1 MSLSIHPPMQLKTH
15 HQYRAKTPRKSIAIY
30 ASGDNPQS
38 QRQQQQLNLSVLR
51 FTFGIP
57 GLDESYLPRWIGY
70 GFGSLL
76 ILNHFLGSN
85 SDTTQAQLRTEVLGL
100 SLAAFSAALPYLGRF
115 LKGAA
120 PVDQGTLPQDAE
132 QIFAM
137 SQNISDAQ
145 KEDLAWATYILLRNT
160 NTIAVLISIRGELCV
175 RGYWKTPDNMSKD
188 EVLGWFK
195 EQIENIGLSDV
206 KETLYFPRTTESEI
220 WEMLP
225 EGTRSLLVEPVLQAT
240 VQSAIK
246 TENNEDSMLNFSE
259 KSGLV
264 LAFLSAFKCQCLAV
278 LVQLKMIPCDSPEAY
293 TPFFDFSHEPVLENV
308 AMICTFANN
317 NGFHISIDDKHFIY
331 ELQVVQL

>member
-1 MSLSIHPPMQLKTH
+1 MSSLSIHPLIQLKTH
-15 HQYRAKTPRKSIAIY
+15 HQFRANKTRKSIVY
-30 ASGDNPQS
+30 ASSDNPQS

-85 SDTTQAQLRTEVLGL
+85 PDTTQAQLRTEVLGL
-100 SLAAFSAALPYLGRF
+100 SLAAFSAALPYFGRF
-115 LKGAA
+115 LK
-120 PVDQGTLPQDAE
+120 GTLPQDAE

-160 NTIAVLISIRGELCV
+160 NTIAVLISIQGELCV
-175 RGYWKTPDNMSKD
+175 RGYWKTPDKMSKD
-188 EVLGWFK
+188 EVLDWFK
-195 EQIENIGLSDV
+195 ERIENIGLSDV
-206 KETLYFPRTTESEI
+206 KDTLYFPQTTESEI

-240 VQSAIK
+240 VQSGNK
-246 TENNEDSMLNFSE
+246 TENNEGFILLASSIGYAYSDKDRAWIRATGNKFRGKSTGSE
-259 KSGLV
+259 L
-264 LAFLSAFKCQCLAV
+264 
-278 LVQLKMIPCDSPEAY
+278 
-293 TPFFDFSHEPVLENV
+293 
-308 AMICTFANN
+308 
-317 NGFHISIDDKHFIY
+317 
-331 ELQVVQL
+331 

>member
-115 LKGAA
+115 LKGSA

-160 NTIAVLISIRGELCV
+160 NSIAVLISIQGELCV

-246 TENNEDSMLNFSE
+246 TENNEGFILLASSIGYAYSDKDRAWIRAIGNKFRGKSTCSE
-259 KSGLV
+259 L
-264 LAFLSAFKCQCLAV
+264 
-278 LVQLKMIPCDSPEAY
+278 
-293 TPFFDFSHEPVLENV
+293 
-308 AMICTFANN
+308 
-317 NGFHISIDDKHFIY
+317 
-331 ELQVVQL
+331 

>member
-1 MSLSIHPPMQLKTH
+1 MSSLSIHPLIQLKTH
-15 HQYRAKTPRKSIAIY
+15 HQFRAKKTRKSIAIH
-30 ASGDNPQS
+30 ASSDNPQS

-85 SDTTQAQLRTEVLGL
+85 PDTTQAQLRTEVLGL
-100 SLAAFSAALPYLGRF
+100 SLAAFSAALPYFGRF
-115 LKGAA
+115 LKGAT

-160 NTIAVLISIRGELCV
+160 NTIAVLISIQGELCV
-175 RGYWKTPDNMSKD
+175 RGYWKTSDKMSKD
-188 EVLGWFK
+188 EVLDWFK

-206 KETLYFPRTTESEI
+206 KDTLYFPQTTESEI

-240 VQSAIK
+240 VQSGNK
-246 TENNEDSMLNFSE
+246 TENNEGFILLASSIGYAFSDKDRAWIRATGNKFRGE
-259 KSGLV
+259 K
-264 LAFLSAFKCQCLAV
+264 K
-278 LVQLKMIPCDSPEAY
+278 KKTI
-293 TPFFDFSHEPVLENV
+293 
-308 AMICTFANN
+308 
-317 NGFHISIDDKHFIY
+317 
-331 ELQVVQL
+331 

>member
-1 MSLSIHPPMQLKTH
+1 MFLLEIIAMELAGPPHDQITDHILPYLNQHVPLASLG
-15 HQYRAKTPRKSIAIY
+15 IA
-30 ASGDNPQS
+30 GDNS
-38 QRQQQQLNLSVLR
+38 ISLFFVSHLGYLDWMNL
-51 FTFGIP
+51 TYQD
-57 GLDESYLPRWIGY
+57 GLDM

-115 LKGAA
+115 LKGSA

-160 NTIAVLISIRGELCV
+160 NSIAVLISIQGELCV

-246 TENNEDSMLNFSE
+246 TENNEGFILLASSIGYAYSDKDRAWIRAIGNKFRGKSKCSE
-259 KSGLV
+259 L
-264 LAFLSAFKCQCLAV
+264 
-278 LVQLKMIPCDSPEAY
+278 
-293 TPFFDFSHEPVLENV
+293 
-308 AMICTFANN
+308 
-317 NGFHISIDDKHFIY
+317 
-331 ELQVVQL
+331 

>member
-15 HQYRAKTPRKSIAIY
+15 HQFRAKTPRKSIAIY

-160 NTIAVLISIRGELCV
+160 NTIAVLIAIQGELCV

-188 EVLGWFK
+188 EVLDWFK
-195 EQIENIGLSDV
+195 EQFENIGLSDV

-240 VQSAIK
+240 VQSANK
-246 TENNEDSMLNFSE
+246 TENNEVFILLASSIGYAYSDKDRAWIRAIGNKFRGKSTCSE
-259 KSGLV
+259 L
-264 LAFLSAFKCQCLAV
+264 
-278 LVQLKMIPCDSPEAY
+278 
-293 TPFFDFSHEPVLENV
+293 
-308 AMICTFANN
+308 
-317 NGFHISIDDKHFIY
+317 
-331 ELQVVQL
+331 